1 MNKLWT
7 VAILVALLP
16 GPVLRAEPQQL
27 VLADA
32 WVRALPPGQ
41 PNTAAYLTI
50 SNPGATAV
58 KIIGASAS
66 LAQTVEFHI
75 IVEVDGLQRM
85 QQLQQL
91 SVPAGQDLQLAPG
104 GTHLMLLTLE
114 HMPAPGESVQLCLQP
129 ESGEAQCTQAVTRK
143 SATAMQGHDHHQH
156 NN

>member
-1 MNKLWT
+1 VNKLWT
-7 VAILVALLP
+7 VAILAVLLP
-16 GPVLRAEPQQL
+16 GPASGAEPQQL

-50 SNPGATAV
+50 TNPGPTAVTIIGATA
-58 KIIGASAS
+58 S
-66 LAQTVEFHI
+66 LAETVEFHT
-75 IVEVDGLQRM
+75 IVQVDGLQRM

-91 SVPAGQDLQLAPG
+91 SVPAGQSLQLAPG
-104 GTHLMLLTLE
+104 GTHLMLFSLG
-114 HMPAPGESVQLCLQP
+114 HMPEQGESVQLCLQP
-129 ESGEAQCTQAVTRK
+129 ESGEVLCTEAVTRK